1 MIHDLAVR
9 LAAIVAAELKM
20 EERRNVIAY
29 GLEIIIGALVKLL
42 FFTVLPLALGVFPQ
56 VAAAAL
62 AAGTFRLAAGGAH
75 CTAYYRCLVSSLV
88 TFTGAGALARCL
100 AGYSLPLE
108 EIVAGVAV
116 WSFVIA
122 LRWAPADTPAKPI
135 NNPRQ
140 RRVLRIASLM
150 IVVIYFAAGLFA
162 SFRAD
167 LLLAASFGLF
177 IQAFTVAPAG
187 YRFIDA
193 VDRLLSRPVKFPAG
207 VS

>member
-1 MIHDLAVR
+1 MIHNLAVR
-9 LAAIVAAELKM
+9 LAAIIATELKI

-42 FFTVLPLALGVFPQ
+42 SFIALPLALGVFPQ
-56 VAAAAL
+56 VVAAAL
-62 AAGTFRLAAGGAH
+62 AGGVFRLAAGGAH
-75 CTAYYRCLVSSLV
+75 CTAYYRCLVSSLA
-88 TFTGAGALARCL
+88 TFTGTGALARCL

-108 EIVAGVAV
+108 GIVAGAAV

-140 RRVLRIASLM
+140 RRVLKIASLL

-177 IQAFTVAPAG
+177 IQAFTVTPAG

-207 VS
+207 IN